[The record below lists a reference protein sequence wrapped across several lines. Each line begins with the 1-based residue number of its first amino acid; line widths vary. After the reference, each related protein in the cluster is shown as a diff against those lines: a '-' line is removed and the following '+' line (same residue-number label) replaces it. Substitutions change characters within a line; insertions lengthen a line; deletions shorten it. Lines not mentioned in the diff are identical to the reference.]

1 MKLLKTFSTVLI
13 GLILTGCGGGDS
25 PTPTPAPT
33 SSNIVHP
40 IDTKAKNIAWE
51 NAKVYRPFTRIPVSI
66 SELSTMPPSPVAISL
81 HGCDGVQEGNL
92 SLGDK
97 YYPIFLALQGYLV
110 IEPDSYP
117 GMKQDPNSFTKV
129 CYKDPKTGLTVYPA
143 TINDIIGRK
152 FDAEY
157 AIAKIS
163 EGSFWDKKTLLVQ
176 GQSQG
181 FQVAFSLNSER
192 TKPVTKWLLSGLPI
206 GCEQDY
212 RFTNNQPTL
221 IVNSDFDLAASPYCI
236 DILINKYLNIKV
248 KLIQG
253 SFHSPISSSE
263 GQAIIK
269 EWVKI

>member
-1 MKLLKTFSTVLI
+1 MKLLKTFSIVLF

-25 PTPTPAPT
+25 PTPTPI
-33 SSNIVHP
+33 SSKIVHP

-117 GMKQDPNSFTKV
+117 GMKPEPNTFTKV
-129 CYKDPKTGLTVYPA
+129 CHTDPKTGITFYPA
-143 TINDIIGRK
+143 TQEDIVARVV
-152 FDAEY
+152 DAEY
-157 AIAKIS
+157 AIAKVS
-163 EGSFWDKKTLLVQ
+163 ESLFWDKKTLLVQ

-181 FQVAFSLNSER
+181 FAVANELTPER
-192 TKPVTKWLLSGLPI
+192 TKPVTKWLLSGMSIYCHYLK
-206 GCEQDY
+206 Y
-212 RFTNNQPTL
+212 KFTNNQPTL
-221 IVNSDFDLAASPYCI
+221 IVNSDSDLSSESCINNLTNAA
-236 DILINKYLNIKV
+236 LNIKIR
-248 KLIQG
+248 LIKG
-253 SFHSPISSSE
+253 FFHTPIFSSE
-263 GQAIIK
+263 GQTIVK
-269 EWVKI
+269 EWVKLD

>member
-1 MKLLKTFSTVLI
+1 MKLLKTFSIVLF
-13 GLILTGCGGGDS
+13 GLIVTGCGGGES
-25 PTPTPAPT
+25 PTPIP
-33 SSNIVHP
+33 SKIVHP
-40 IDTKAKNIAWE
+40 TDTKAKNIAWE

-66 SELSTMPPSPVAISL
+66 SELSTITPSPVAISL

-97 YYPIFLALQGYLV
+97 YFPILLASKGYLV

-117 GMKQDPNSFTKV
+117 GMKQDPSGRTSL
-129 CYKDPKTGLTVYPA
+129 CYTDPKTGKTVYPA

-181 FQVAFSLNSER
+181 FAVAKELTPER

-206 GCEQDY
+206 G
-212 RFTNNQPTL
+212 
-221 IVNSDFDLAASPYCI
+221 
-236 DILINKYLNIKV
+236 
-248 KLIQG
+248 
-253 SFHSPISSSE
+253 
-263 GQAIIK
+263 
-269 EWVKI
+269 W